1 MRNYINGNYGKK
13 LTLIPIEGHKI
24 PDATFDK
31 FESYSRN
38 LKASDR
44 LGIQLVPGSE
54 GINLFIVTDS
64 RTALNSDDL
73 SWILNGF
80 ATFRKAAPVRAFFT
94 NSKRNVYVLAK
105 GKDYDQRNYE
115 YYNPFYTDD
124 LFAELQKTGTKLQIL
139 TGIGADCG
147 GCIFL
152 SVPGEMS
159 VKLKAV
165 LRMIFIDLDV
175 RPFSDKCKADYILSD
190 ARINIYASSLLYK
203 VSSTYAAKPES
214 KETNESKTETV
225 YKDDTEEDEDDEDL
239 PDLEDLFPESFLD
252 GIPESSDYFKD
263 PEDESEDEPE
273 DTPKHQEVKKES
285 EENPAIEEL
294 GFTTRTCIVLKRAG
308 INDLKALQNLSAVD
322 LMSMKRLG
330 VFGRDEVRAVL
341 EKYAAPEKEKAS
353 KDKPAPTHMQQ
364 LADLIGLEN
373 VKEQVR
379 KIAAYARMKKAMDE
393 AGSGK
398 LSMALNTEFTGNPGT
413 AKTTVA
419 RILAGIFYEIG
430 LLRSSDIVEVG
441 RSDLVA
447 GYVGQTAPKVRDV
460 FDKADGKLLFIDE
473 AYSLANVGG
482 NDFGDEAIDAIVQ
495 EMENRRARTIV
506 IFAGYPDKMKEFF
519 DRNPG
524 LRSRVPFTVSF
535 TDYPVETL
543 VRIAES
549 EASKRGFHITKDALA
564 KISTLCTEASKQ
576 TEFGNG
582 RFCRNLVENAILN
595 FASRNFSSDSVT
607 DMPESMDL
615 IADDFTMPTLTKKT
629 KPEKKFGFV

>member
-1 MRNYINGNYGKK
+1 MKNYINGNYGKK
-13 LTLIPIEGHKI
+13 LTLVPMNDCHIPGN
-24 PDATFDK
+24 AFAR
-31 FESYSRN
+31 FESYTHN
-38 LKASDR
+38 LKGSAR
-44 LGIQLVPGSE
+44 LGLQLVPGKE
-54 GINLFIVTDS
+54 GISLFIVTDS
-64 RTALNSDDL
+64 KTALNNDDL
-73 SWILNGF
+73 NWILNGY
-80 ATFRKAAPVRAFFT
+80 ATFRNGAPVRAFFT
-94 NSKRNVYVLAK
+94 NSKRKIYVLAK
-105 GKDYDQRNYE
+105 GSNYDRDPFE
-115 YYNPFYTDD
+115 YYSDDYNDD
-124 LFAELQKTGTKLQIL
+124 LFAEMQKTGTKIQIL
-139 TGIGADCG
+139 AGTDEFSS

-165 LRMIFIDLDV
+165 LNMTFRDLEV
-175 RPFSDKCKADYILSD
+175 RPFTDRCKAEYDLSD
-190 ARINIYASSLLYK
+190 IRICRYATSLLGRINNAGSA
-203 VSSTYAAKPES
+203 VPES
-214 KETNESKTETV
+214 KNETV
-225 YKDDTEEDEDDEDL
+225 YTDDEEDDEEDL
-239 PDLEDLFPESFLD
+239 PDPEDLFPESFLD

-263 PEDESEDEPE
+263 PDDEPE
-273 DTPKHQEVKKES
+273 DTPAHKEPEKITQE
-285 EENPAIEEL
+285 NIPIEEL

-341 EKYAAPEKEKAS
+341 EKYAAPEKEQAS
-353 KDKPAPTHMQQ
+353 DEKPAPSHMQE
-364 LADLIGLEN
+364 LDDLIGLEN

-393 AGSGK
+393 AGNGK

-460 FDKADGKLLFIDE
+460 FNKADGKLLFIDE
-473 AYSLANVGG
+473 AYSLANSSSG

-506 IFAGYPDKMKEFF
+506 IFAGYPDKMKDFF

-549 EASKRGFHITKDALA
+549 EASKRGFRITSDALG
-564 KISTLCTEASKQ
+564 KISSLCTEASKQ

-595 FASRNFSSDSVT
+595 FASRNFGSDNVT
-607 DMPESMDL
+607 SMPESMDL
-615 IADDFTMPTLTKKT
+615 IADDFSMPTLTKKT
-629 KPEKKFGFV
+629 KPEKKFGLV